1 MTSRHGIEAVFVGV
15 ATLDAIALVP
25 GFPDAD
31 ERIVADEIAYAGGGP
46 AATSAVAASRLGV
59 RSAFVGTVGDD
70 ANGRAVLAGLEAEG
84 VDISGVSVSAGEST
98 AASVVIVDRSRGTRA
113 ICNRPAPR
121 IDVSGGADLIAA
133 APIVHVD
140 HAGWEPVHRAGLATD
155 ARRLSVDAGNPV
167 AGFDPR
173 GVGLYVPTVEA
184 LRRIHGEALSVDELL
199 EASVALGCRTVVATH
214 GSKGSYARTSS
225 GQSAHAPALAVRVLS
240 TLGAG
245 DVFHGALVAAVVRGL
260 PLADQLAFANVT
272 AALSCRGLDGRSRI
286 PHLPQVLAAIGHVP
300 AGSAAIDTDTD
311 SDSDSDNGDSG
322 AARATA
328 SPAAH

>member
-25 GFPDAD
+25 GFPGAD

-84 VDISGVSVSAGEST
+84 VDVSGVSVSAGEST

-121 IDVSGGADLIAA
+121 IDVSAGAALIAA
-133 APIVHVD
+133 APLVHVD
-140 HAGWEPVHRAGLATD
+140 HAGWEPVHRAGLVTD
-155 ARRLSVDAGNPV
+155 RGRLSVDAGNPV
-167 AGFDPR
+167 AGFEPR
-173 GVGLYVPTVEA
+173 GVGLFVPTVEA
-184 LRRIHGEALSVDELL
+184 LRRVHGESLSLDELL
-199 EASVALGCRTVVATH
+199 EASIAEGCRTVVATD
-214 GSKGSYARTSS
+214 GARGSYALTAD
-225 GQSAHAPALAVRVLS
+225 GESAHAPGHAVEVLS

-260 PLADQLAFANVT
+260 PLAEQLAFANVT

-286 PHLPQVLAAIGHVP
+286 PHLPEVLAAVAGG
-300 AGSAAIDTDTD
+300 AARDNASDSAGGSA
-311 SDSDSDNGDSG
+311 SG
-322 AARATA
+322 AANGVA
-328 SPAAH
+328 SDAAPTSTH

>member
-1 MTSRHGIEAVFVGV
+1 MTSRHDIEAVFVGV
-15 ATLDAIALVP
+15 ATFDAMALVP
-25 GFPDAD
+25 AFPGRD
-31 ERIVADEIAYAGGGP
+31 ERLVADEVSYAGGGP

-70 ANGRAVLAGLEAEG
+70 ANGRAVIEGLEAEG
-84 VDISGVSVSAGEST
+84 VEVSGVSIAAGEPT

-121 IDVSGGADLIAA
+121 IDVGAGAQIISA

-140 HAGWEPVHRAGLATD
+140 HAGWEPVHRAGLIQD
-155 ARRLSVDAGNPV
+155 PDVLSVDAGNPV
-167 AGFDPR
+167 PGFDPR

-184 LRRIHGEALSVDELL
+184 LRRIHGESLTVEELL
-199 EASVALGCRTVVATH
+199 AASVAQGCMVVVATD
-214 GSKGSYARTSS
+214 GSNGSSAYTRDGESAYAP
-225 GQSAHAPALAVRVLS
+225 AHAVEVLS

-260 PLADQLAFANVT
+260 PLADQLSFANVT

-286 PHLPQVLAAIGHVP
+286 PRLREVLDAL
-300 AGSAAIDTDTD
+300 SAQHAPT
-311 SDSDSDNGDSG
+311 
-322 AARATA
+322 
-328 SPAAH
+328 